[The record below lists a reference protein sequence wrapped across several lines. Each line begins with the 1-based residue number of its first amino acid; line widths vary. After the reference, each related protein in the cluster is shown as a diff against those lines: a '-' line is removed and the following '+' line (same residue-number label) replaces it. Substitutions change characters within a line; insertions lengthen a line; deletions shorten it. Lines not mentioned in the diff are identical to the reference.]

1 VADPAAFVARLDDPQ
16 TKSGPVI
23 LPDGSTVAQLPGFRR
38 WLWDGAFCGSARS
51 PLASARVNVSISIAW
66 VSMTQSNH
74 THPEPASTL
83 HAKNDVHDSLHFA
96 EPLRVPIE
104 GHFDVFVVG
113 SRDLEREA
121 CGSEFD

>member
-1 VADPAAFVARLDDPQ
+1 MSLMGHFLPPSMKLGGNRTCSD
-16 TKSGPVI
+16 SGRQ
-23 LPDGSTVAQLPGFRR
+23 G
-38 WLWDGAFCGSARS
+38 ARS

-96 EPLRVPIE
+96 EPLRVQIE

-121 CGSEFD
+121 CGCEFD